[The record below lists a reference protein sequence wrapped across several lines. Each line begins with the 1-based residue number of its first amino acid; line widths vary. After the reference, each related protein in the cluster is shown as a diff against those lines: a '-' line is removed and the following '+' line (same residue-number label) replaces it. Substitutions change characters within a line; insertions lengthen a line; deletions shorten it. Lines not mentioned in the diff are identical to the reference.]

1 MDNFEKVEKLV
12 QKANVSYEDAKQ
24 ALEEENGDMLDAM
37 IALEKQGKVKKP
49 ETVSYSTYGAGQAA
63 NNYNDVN
70 LAVERSENTDEK
82 SFASDLGRGLKKF
95 FRYTV
100 NNSLKITRRGEQ
112 IFKIPLLLSLLLL
125 LAAFPLAVVAIV
137 ISLFC
142 ECRYSIVGKN
152 NSDNIN
158 QMFDKASDM
167 AERAKEDVV
176 E

>member
-24 ALEEENGDMLDAM
+24 ALEEANGDILDAM

-49 ETVSYSTYGAGQAA
+49 ETVTYSTYGAGASSS
-63 NNYNDVN
+63 NYSDVN
-70 LAVERSENTDEK
+70 SAVERSENTDEK
-82 SFASDLGRGLKKF
+82 SFAADLGSGLKKF

-112 IFKIPLLLSLLLL
+112 IFKLPLLLTIILM
-125 LAAFPLAVVAIV
+125 LATLPLAMIAII

-142 ECRYSIVGKN
+142 ECRYSIVGKD
-152 NSDNIN
+152 NSKNIN
-158 QMFDKASDM
+158 EMLDKASDM

>member
-24 ALEEENGDMLDAM
+24 ALEEANGDMLDAM

-49 ETVSYSTYGAGQAA
+49 ETVAYSTYGAGAA
-63 NNYNDVN
+63 QSNYSDVN
-70 LAVERSENTDEK
+70 SAVERSESTDEK
-82 SFASDLGRGLKKF
+82 SFASDFGRGLKKF

-100 NNSLKITRRGEQ
+100 NNSLRITRREEQ
-112 IFKIPLLLSLLLL
+112 IFKIPLLLTIILV
-125 LAAFPLAVVAIV
+125 LATFPLAMLAII

-142 ECRYSIVGKN
+142 ECRYSIVGKDK
-152 NSDNIN
+152 SENIN
-158 QMFDKASDM
+158 QMFDKASDL
-167 AERAKEDVV
+167 AEKAKEDVV